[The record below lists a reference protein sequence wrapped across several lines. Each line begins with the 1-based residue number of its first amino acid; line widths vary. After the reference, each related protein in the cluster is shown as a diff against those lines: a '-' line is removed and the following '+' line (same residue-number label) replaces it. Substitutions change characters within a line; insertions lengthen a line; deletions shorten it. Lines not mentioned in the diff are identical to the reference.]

1 MSLSNTSKKWVFV
14 ITFQTI
20 QNDSTGMAN
29 IVQQSVIYG
38 SRKYP
43 LKRPFD
49 ELVLKSFSTYMYCK
63 VMADRTYYSGNCTTT
78 KELHNFVNLLLDA
91 VFFPNCVEDIQIFWQ
106 QGLRYELNDPSED
119 LSYQGIVFNQMK
131 EFQFWP
137 LARDVLKRTA
147 RQAAFPDST
156 YNFDH
161 AGDPQ
166 IMPQLTF
173 EDFKVCCFR

>member
-1 MSLSNTSKKWVFV
+1 
-14 ITFQTI
+14 
-20 QNDSTGMAN
+20 
-29 IVQQSVIYG
+29 
-38 SRKYP
+38 
-43 LKRPFD
+43 
-49 ELVLKSFSTYMYCK
+49 
-63 VMADRTYYSGNCTTT
+63 MADRTYYSGNFTTT

-91 VFFPNCVEDIQIFWQ
+91 IFFPNCVEDIQIFWQ
-106 QGLRYELNDPSED
+106 HGLRYELNDPSED

-147 RQAAFPDST
+147 RQASFPDST

-173 EDFKVCCFR
+173 EDFKVCCVR